1 LIVKPLYM
9 KKTPKCP
16 KCKKALKDASALMMG
31 LDKKCF
37 DCHVTWTKRHHFK
50 GFPKG
55 NPNI

>member
-1 LIVKPLYM
+1 M

-31 LDKKCF
+31 IDKKCF
-37 DCHVTWTKRHHFK
+37 DCHVTWTERHHFK
-50 GFPKG
+50 GFPKE